1 MEPTPK
7 EPSEEQETPTTESK
21 TEPLDIHEYYHGS
34 NHRYKCTSVWR
45 NYIMYNG
52 QRKF

>member
-21 TEPLDIHEYYHGS
+21 TEPLDIHKQYHGNPS
-34 NHRYKCTSVWR
+34 THTGCCGFTECRTSER
-45 NYIMYNG
+45 I
-52 QRKF
+52 